1 MFLKENWR
9 NEMASQG
16 DKITYFL
23 VGGFVGAAI
32 ALLFAPRTGQETRR
46 LIETKYREGS
56 DQLSQTARDGK
67 QYLEEKGEWVAEKAR
82 ESKEKL
88 SDKSRQVV
96 EAVGDGIEKGKDVI
110 AKKKKTI
117 SKAVEA
123 GKKAYEEG
131 KERLAKEVAE
141 EEA

>member
-1 MFLKENWR
+1 
-9 NEMASQG
+9 MASQG

-32 ALLFAPRTGQETRR
+32 ALLFAPRTGQETRD

-56 DQLSQTARDGK
+56 DKLSHKTRDGK
-67 QYLEEKGEWVAEKAR
+67 QFLGEKGEWVAEKAR
-82 ESKEKL
+82 EGKGKI
-88 SDKSRQVV
+88 SDKSRQAV
-96 EAVGDGIEKGKDVI
+96 EAVGEGIEKGKSAL
-110 AKKKKTI
+110 AKKKNSI
-117 SKAVEA
+117 AKAVEA

-131 KERLAKEVAE
+131 KERLSDEVAE

>member
-1 MFLKENWR
+1 
-9 NEMASQG
+9 MASQG

-32 ALLFAPRTGQETRR
+32 ALLFAPRTGQETRH

-56 DQLSQTARDGK
+56 DRLGQKARDGK
-67 QYLEEKGEWVAEKAR
+67 EYIGEKGEWVAEKAR
-82 ESKEKL
+82 EGKQKIG
-88 SDKSRQVV
+88 DKSRHAAEVV
-96 EAVGDGIEKGKDVI
+96 SEGIEKGKGVI
-110 AKKKKTI
+110 AKKKGSI
-117 SKAVEA
+117 AKAVEA

-131 KERLAKEVAE
+131 KERLSDEVAE